1 MISRKLGFISR
12 CYTQPFLCYTIT
24 MRQIL
29 TWFYSHLPVFLS
41 AFFLIAVGIIF
52 SGCYT
57 IRQGSAFLGYLNQAI
72 PLEQLAAGED
82 AAEEDRQFV
91 QRVQDIRHFAFE
103 YLGLSASRN
112 YTTYVALERDFLAA
126 VVSASAPDSFTR
138 HYWWFPV
145 VGRVP
150 YRGYF
155 SVEDA
160 RRQRERLER
169 RGLDVW
175 VRGVRAFSTLG
186 WFRDPLF
193 SFMREYSERELADL
207 IIHELVHATVWL
219 TNHPQFNEQLAQFV
233 GTEGARQF
241 MEKMGIEEDDQAVAE
256 RRADTA
262 TYMAFL
268 HSLIAELE
276 EMFAR
281 VESREERLRLRDE
294 IIAASQSRFEAEF
307 DELFYTDTF
316 RFFIDLP
323 VNNAYL
329 DLFRLYHEEDH
340 FFRDLFERSGS
351 DLPAFIAAAQ
361 TLNPRQRR
369 GADPRVAF
377 ERALGLR

>member
-1 MISRKLGFISR
+1 M
-12 CYTQPFLCYTIT
+12 
-24 MRQIL
+24 
-29 TWFYSHLPVFLS
+29 PVVLS
-41 AFFLIAVGIIF
+41 ALFLVVVGVIF

-57 IRQGSAFLGYLNQAI
+57 LRQGTTFLGYLNRAI
-72 PLEQLAAGED
+72 PLERLATREGAT
-82 AAEEDRQFV
+82 EEDRLFV
-91 QRVQDIRHFAFE
+91 QRVEDIRRFALE
-103 YLGLSASRN
+103 YLGLSGARN
-112 YTTYVALERDFLAA
+112 YTTYVALDRNFLAA
-126 VVSASAPDSFTR
+126 VVSATAADSFER

-150 YRGYF
+150 YKGF
-155 SVEDA
+155 FNVEGA
-160 RRQRERLER
+160 RRERARLER

-175 VRGVRAFSTLG
+175 VRGVGAFSTLG

-193 SFMREYSERELADL
+193 TFMREYSDRELADL

-241 MEKMGIEEDDQAVAE
+241 MERMGIVEDEEILVK
-256 RRADTA
+256 RRADRT
-262 TYMAFL
+262 TYFAFL
-268 HSLIAELE
+268 QALIVELE
-276 EMFAR
+276 EMFAS
-281 VESREERLRLRDE
+281 VEPREERLRRKDE
-294 IIAASQSRFEAEF
+294 IIRAAQARFKAEF

-340 FFRDLFERSGS
+340 FFRDLFVRSGS
-351 DLPAFIAAAQ
+351 DLPAFIAAAR

-369 GADPRVAF
+369 AADPRAAF
-377 ERALGLR
+377 EQALGLR

>member
-1 MISRKLGFISR
+1 MPLAKRNKFCKR
-12 CYTQPFLCYTIT
+12 RFLCYTIT
-24 MRQIL
+24 MKHVL
-29 TWFYSHLPVFLS
+29 SCSNVPVALSVVFLVV
-41 AFFLIAVGIIF
+41 IGAVF

-57 IRQGSAFLGYLNQAI
+57 IRQGTTFLGYLNRAI
-72 PLEQLAAGED
+72 PLERLATREGAT
-82 AAEEDRQFV
+82 EEDRLFV
-91 QRVQDIRHFAFE
+91 QRVEEIRRFALD
-103 YLGLSASRN
+103 YLGLSGARN
-112 YTTYVALERDFLAA
+112 YTTYVALDRNFLAA
-126 VVSASAPDSFTR
+126 VVSATAADSFDR

-150 YRGYF
+150 YKGF
-155 SVEDA
+155 FNVDGA
-160 RRQRERLER
+160 RRERARLER

-175 VRGVRAFSTLG
+175 VRGVGAFSTLG
-186 WFRDPLF
+186 WFRDPIF
-193 SFMREYSERELADL
+193 SFFREYSDRELADL

-241 MEKMGIEEDDQAVAE
+241 MEKMGIEEDEDDLVK
-256 RRADTA
+256 RRADRT
-262 TYMAFL
+262 TYFAFL
-268 HSLIAELE
+268 QALIAELE
-276 EMFAR
+276 EMFANT
-281 VESREERLRLRDE
+281 EPREERLRRRGE
-294 IIAASQSRFEAEF
+294 IISAAQARFEAEF

-351 DLPAFIAAAQ
+351 SLPEFIAAAR

-369 GADPRVAF
+369 AVDPRVEF